1 MKNILYISLF
11 LVSSSIFSM
20 QQDKVKPNY
29 PMLKHLEMQTQKNNP
44 VKYDYA
50 AFGTT
55 AVTLATAPWIYTS
68 VIATPLGLSTIVAG
82 VVTMGVGTAVLVT
95 RNNKEEVKK

>member
-20 QQDKVKPNY
+20 QQDKVQSTPKS
-29 PMLKHLEMQTQKNNP
+29 NP
-44 VKYDYA
+44 VRYDYA
-50 AFGTT
+50 AFGAT

-68 VIATPLGLSTIVAG
+68 LIATPLGLSTIVAG
-82 VVTMGVGTAVLVT
+82 IVTMGVGTAVLVT
-95 RNNKEEVKK
+95 RNNKVEMPKSRSFTRS